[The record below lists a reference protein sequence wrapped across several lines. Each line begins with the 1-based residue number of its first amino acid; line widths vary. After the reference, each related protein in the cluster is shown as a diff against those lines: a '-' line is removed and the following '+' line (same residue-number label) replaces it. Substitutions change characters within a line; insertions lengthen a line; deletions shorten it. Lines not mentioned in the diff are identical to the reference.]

1 MRHKAKFT
9 NNSRSAS
16 STQSVQMSSW
26 QAHLLQ
32 GGYASTNGTEDA
44 VHRGELSL
52 PSSPG
57 SEDVAFAGFVTVV
70 KPYKRSSCRDV
81 FAIVDGDTYVC
92 SMLLKEQP
100 VRVGD
105 ELCAAPKGAEHRRQ
119 AGLQPVESRGCRL
132 RETSANVRSYQVD
145 AHGRSHVGAG
155 TLPWRRGHGHAAG

>member
-1 MRHKAKFT
+1 
-9 NNSRSAS
+9 
-16 STQSVQMSSW
+16 
-26 QAHLLQ
+26 
-32 GGYASTNGTEDA
+32 
-44 VHRGELSL
+44 LSL

-105 ELCAAPKGAEHRRQ
+105 ELRGTKRCRTQASSGAPTCGE
-119 AGLQPVESRGCRL
+119 
-132 RETSANVRSYQVD
+132 
-145 AHGRSHVGAG
+145 
-155 TLPWRRGHGHAAG
+155 PWLSTP